1 MKKLLSLLMLLCLLA
16 GAAVAQEEESVLF
29 FEPLPWDVEVSPNTP
44 DPAGFLPDN
53 AGYHDDSIDVKI
65 DTFVAYDTKIMRVR
79 VKLTDVSQFR
89 TATAMKYPSKTTRN
103 TTAMA
108 EKANAVIGISG
119 DFFNYHDT
127 GIVWRN
133 GKRLRNR
140 ASKGRDTLVMDENG
154 DFHILPLTHSEDWD
168 AYINGGGTV
177 IHTWTFGPGLVI
189 DGVPLTDLETV
200 RLDCGKG
207 KRLQRLAVGQT
218 GPLEY
223 MFLSTGGPQTI
234 DDAGLDLLQMAQL
247 CLDNGMMNAYNL
259 DGSVSSTIAFQGEKI
274 NSPGCKQREVGDC
287 IWFATLIPSEDAT
300 QQ

>member
-1 MKKLLSLLMLLCLLA
+1 MKKFLSLLLLLSLLASCAMA
-16 GAAVAQEEESVLF
+16 EEENVLF
-29 FEPLPWDVEVSPNTP
+29 FEPLSWDLEISPNTP
-44 DPAGFLPDN
+44 NSECFLPNN
-53 AGYHDDSIDVKI
+53 AGYHDDSIDIQI
-65 DTFVAYDTKIMRVR
+65 DTFEAYETKIMRVR

-89 TATAMKYPSKTTRN
+89 TATAKKYPSKTTRMV
-103 TTAMA
+103 TDMA
-108 EKANAVIGISG
+108 ERANAVIGISG

-154 DFHILPLTHSEDWD
+154 DFHILPRTHTEDWE
-168 AYINGGGTV
+168 AYLNGGGTV

-189 DGVPLTDLETV
+189 DGEPLTDLETV
-200 RLDCGKG
+200 RLDCGKA

-234 DDAGLDLLQMAQL
+234 DDEGLDLLQMAQL

-274 NSPGCKQREVGDC
+274 NSEGCKQREVGDC
-287 IWFATLIPSEDAT
+287 IWFATLIPSDESAK
-300 QQ
+300 Q

>member
-1 MKKLLSLLMLLCLLA
+1 MKKLLSFLLLLCVLVGSALA
-16 GAAVAQEEESVLF
+16 EEESTPV
-29 FEPLPWDVEVSPNTP
+29 FEPLSWDLEVSPNTP
-44 DPAGFLPDN
+44 NPDCFLPDN
-53 AGYHDDSIDVKI
+53 AGYHDDSIDIQI

-89 TATAMKYPSKTTRN
+89 TATAGKYPSKVTRLTTYM
-103 TTAMA
+103 TD
-108 EKANAVIGISG
+108 KANAVIGISG
-119 DFFNYHDT
+119 DFFSYHDT

-140 ASKGRDTLVMDENG
+140 ASKGRDTLVMDEQG
-154 DFHILPLTHSEDWD
+154 DFHILPRTHTEDWD

-189 DGVPLTDLETV
+189 DGEPLTDLETV

-223 MFLSTGGPQTI
+223 MFLATGGPQTV

-247 CLDNGMMNAYNL
+247 CLDNGMINAYNL

-274 NSPGCKQREVGDC
+274 NSEGCKQRDVGDC
-287 IWFATLIPSEDAT
+287 IWFATLVPSDEAT

>member
-1 MKKLLSLLMLLCLLA
+1 MKKLLYVLLILCLVCPALA
-16 GAAVAQEEESVLF
+16 EEESAPF
-29 FEPLPWDVEVSPNTP
+29 FEPLSWDLEVSPNTP
-44 DPAGFLPDN
+44 NPDGFLPNN
-53 AGYHDDSIDVKI
+53 AGYHDDSIDIQI
-65 DTFVAYDTKIMRVR
+65 DTFRAYDTDIMRVR

-89 TATAMKYPSKTTRN
+89 TATARKYPSKITRMV
-103 TTAMA
+103 TDMA
-108 EKANAVIGISG
+108 DRANAVIGISG

-140 ASKGRDTLVMDENG
+140 ASKGRDTLVMDEQG
-154 DFHILPLTHSEDWD
+154 DFHILPRTHAEDWD
-168 AYINGGGTV
+168 AYVNDGGTV

-189 DGVPLTDLETV
+189 DGEPLTDLETV

-207 KRLQRLAVGQT
+207 KRLQRLAVGQI

-223 MFLSTGGPQTI
+223 MFLSTGGPQTV

-274 NSPGCKQREVGDC
+274 NSEGCKQREVGDC
-287 IWFATLIPSEDAT
+287 IWFATLVTSEDAA